1 MRFARR
7 ESRAAVLNWEVST
20 RYKEAAIKLIEKEI
34 VIAADG
40 KLPPDFCEAF
50 GRKARVT
57 VYLQEQEQGE
67 MEGADFLSDLAGKI
81 RAFRDVDDPVALQR
95 DLRDSWKRSLEG

>member
-1 MRFARR
+1 M
-7 ESRAAVLNWEVST
+7 
-20 RYKEAAIKLIEKEI
+20 KLIEKEI

-40 KLPPDFCEAF
+40 KLPPDFREAF
-50 GRKARVT
+50 GRKVHVT

-95 DLRDSWKRSLEG
+95 DLRDSWKRSWDK